1 MRSTPS
7 STKHP
12 IHKQKLRG
20 VSATLLFLLGN
31 TYIQPLLS
39 EFVIVQS
46 AIRSWVL
53 MWNLFFSCSATTTRR
68 IKSKA
73 SIGRSVLGRRSV
85 GQDKVA
91 SRRRH
96 TSTTTARYAILSSLS
111 NLNDVIR
118 KWHFVRSFLVSVT
131 ERILA
136 EVLIRTNRCWSHVT
150 RGCEVQMALQS
161 KPDQSTSFHNSA
173 TRRACQTACEKTS
186 RRCKILTSTCAWDQN
201 SESES
206 AHNCWAILTGFRLI
220 DSPINHDDAVDM
232 KRLLLQQWK
241 GAGHV

>member
-1 MRSTPS
+1 
-7 STKHP
+7 
-12 IHKQKLRG
+12 
-20 VSATLLFLLGN
+20 
-31 TYIQPLLS
+31 
-39 EFVIVQS
+39 
-46 AIRSWVL
+46 
-53 MWNLFFSCSATTTRR
+53 MWNWLFSCSATTTRR

-96 TSTTTARYAILSSLS
+96 TSTTTARYAILSYHQIWMTSFENGIL
-111 NLNDVIR
+111 LV
-118 KWHFVRSFLVSVT
+118 SFLVSVT

-186 RRCKILTSTCAWDQN
+186 RRCKILTSTCAWNQR
-201 SESES
+201 SESKS
-206 AHNCWAILTGFRLI
+206 AQNCWQILTGFR
-220 DSPINHDDAVDM
+220 PINSPTY
-232 KRLLLQQWK
+232 
-241 GAGHV
+241 